1 MISAFL
7 APISLNSHL
16 QKLRS
21 GNDPSTMLHTLDTTL
36 KSLLDDTST
45 PNLVRNAEVAFDRPS
60 ESYNPD
66 KTTINIFLYDIRENA
81 ELRSN
86 EPVIE
91 RQNGMVTMRR
101 PPMRVNCSYLVT
113 AWIESGITGEEA
125 ILKQHELLG
134 EVLRVFTRWPSIPL
148 PTPDEKGKHLLQG
161 ELKNTLYPISLVTAQ
176 TDLMR
181 NLAEFWS
188 ALGGKLRPSFT
199 LTATLAMDQHTEPV
213 TAPEVTTKKVVL
225 KGLPNG
231 TPEAVFQVG
240 GTVRDATTHKPIKEV
255 ELMLVESGM
264 QAKSNTDGQFSFGGL
279 SAGNYSVRAVKQ
291 GYQTRTKSTQV
302 PGPSPTAF
310 DIDLTT

>member
-1 MISAFL
+1 
-7 APISLNSHL
+7 
-16 QKLRS
+16 
-21 GNDPSTMLHTLDTTL
+21 MLHGLDTTL
-36 KSLLDDTST
+36 KSILDDTST
-45 PNLVRNAEVAFDRPS
+45 PTLVRNAEVAFDRPS

-66 KTTINIFLYDIRENA
+66 KTTINLFLYDVRENT

-91 RQNGMVTMRR
+91 RQNGIATMRR
-101 PPMRVNCSYLVT
+101 PPVRVNCSYLVT
-113 AWIESGITGEEA
+113 AWIESGVTGEQA

-181 NLAEFWS
+181 NPAEFWS

-199 LTATLAMDQHTEPV
+199 LTGTLTMDQQTEPV

-225 KGLPNG
+225 TGIPNG
-231 TPEAVFQVG
+231 TPEAVFQIG
-240 GTVRDATTHKPIKEV
+240 GTVRDAVTHIPIKEV
-255 ELMLVESGM
+255 DLMLVESGV
-264 QAKSNTDGQFSFGGL
+264 QTKSNADGEFSFAGL
-279 SAGNYSVRAVKQ
+279 SAGNYSIRAVKQ
-291 GYQTRTKSTQV
+291 GYQTKTKSIPV
-302 PGPSPTAF
+302 PGASPTSF
-310 DIDLTT
+310 DIDLST